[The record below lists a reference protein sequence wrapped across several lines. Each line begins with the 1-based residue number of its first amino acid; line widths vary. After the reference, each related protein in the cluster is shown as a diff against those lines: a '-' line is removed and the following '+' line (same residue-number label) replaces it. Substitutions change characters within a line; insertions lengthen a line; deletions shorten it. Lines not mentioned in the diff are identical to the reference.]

1 MLARM
6 FNLALILALSGC
18 STTKTE
24 VVTEKETELHNVNFV
39 IGNITSIYD
48 IKLSLGKIDFENA
61 VFKEDWF
68 SSLSYQ
74 YTKDKRYIVGSA
86 KAGSFIAI
94 TSTKAQDASGT
105 PLGTFTPCNQ
115 TLVFQLPYDALNV
128 YVTDVNYQWNNVS
141 ITPIYSNKIEE
152 AMIAFKTS
160 YIKQAAFRQLSA
172 DLYKD
177 CETLNSNP
185 LIMTRPI

>member
-1 MLARM
+1 MLTKM
-6 FNLALILALSGC
+6 FNLALLLVLSGC
-18 STTKTE
+18 SATKTE
-24 VVTEKETELHNVNFV
+24 VATEKETELHNVSFI

-74 YTKDKRYIVGSA
+74 YTKDRRYIVGTA

-94 TSTKAQDASGT
+94 TSTKAQDASGA

-141 ITPIYSNKIEE
+141 ITPMYSNEIEE

-160 YIKQAAFRQLSA
+160 YIKQAAYRQLPA
-172 DLYKD
+172 DLYQD
-177 CETLNSNP
+177 CETLNPNP